1 MHPSSSLLRT
11 SLLLLA
17 FAALTACGSVS
28 KMTKEKADAPVRLAD
43 FNRIEVLD
51 FNSTDTTK
59 FEDPAKA
66 ADQAAKLQAA
76 QKTFAD
82 MIAEEIRL
90 TGAFPEVVRDP
101 GQGQALRISGEISR
115 FDDGNIVARGLT
127 GFAGQT
133 HFDARVDLM
142 DAQSGKVL
150 ASVTIDRNSWPLP
163 VGASMSTLQTTNFF
177 MNNAAKQIATQLANK
192 KKEQAAAQ

>member
-1 MHPSSSLLRT
+1 MRLSSILLRT
-11 SLLLLA
+11 LLLLA
-17 FAALTACGSVS
+17 LAGLAACGSVS

-51 FNSTDTTK
+51 FNSTDASK
-59 FEDPAKA
+59 FDDPAEA
-66 ADQAAKLQAA
+66 ADHATKLQAA

-82 MIAEEIRL
+82 KIAEEIRA
-90 TGAFPEVVRDP
+90 TGAFPEVARDP
-101 GQGQALRISGEISR
+101 GQGPALRISGDISR

-177 MNNAAKQIATQLANK
+177 MNNAAKQIADQLANK
-192 KKEQAAAQ
+192 KKEQGAAQ